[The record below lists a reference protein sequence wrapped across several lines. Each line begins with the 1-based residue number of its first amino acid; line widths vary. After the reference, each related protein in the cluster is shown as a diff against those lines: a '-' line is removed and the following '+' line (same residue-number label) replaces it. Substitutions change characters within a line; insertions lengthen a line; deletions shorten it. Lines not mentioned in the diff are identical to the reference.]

1 MDCSNGT
8 CDGCSGVFG
17 FDFSSSFMEI
27 AEADAAGT
35 VNLTL
40 VRLAGTDGE
49 IIVEVSV
56 TGGNATGV
64 LDYGGTWPRQVL
76 LQVFVSLRIGWVMS
90 PRIFCMCLSSFQR
103 PYLF

>member
-1 MDCSNGT
+1 MIDKYFDTQTTADQSTNQSNRGGFNNVDCSNGT

-17 FDFSSSFMEI
+17 FDFSSSFVEI
-27 AEADAAGT
+27 SEKDATGT

-49 IIVEVSV
+49 ITVEVTV
-56 TGGNATGV
+56 TWGNATGV

-76 LQVFVSLRIGWVMS
+76 L
-90 PRIFCMCLSSFQR
+90 
-103 PYLF
+103 